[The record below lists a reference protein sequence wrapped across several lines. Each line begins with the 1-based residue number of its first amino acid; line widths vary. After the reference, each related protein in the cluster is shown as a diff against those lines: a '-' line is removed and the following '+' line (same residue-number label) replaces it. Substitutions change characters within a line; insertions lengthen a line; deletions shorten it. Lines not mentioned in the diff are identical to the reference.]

1 MMIFNTFNLISG
13 FIALVV
19 EVMKTALMSA
29 PTVPSEVQVNKE
41 ECGRMWRREE
51 GKGQGQIGAGSPA
64 AYPQPHLPTASR
76 LAGAG
81 AQR

>member
-29 PTVPSEVQVNKE
+29 PTVPSQVQVNKG
-41 ECGRMWRREE
+41 ECGRMRRQEE
-51 GKGQGQIGAGSPA
+51 GKGQG
-64 AYPQPHLPTASR
+64 
-76 LAGAG
+76 
-81 AQR
+81 